1 MIEEYKT
8 IIDFDNYEISN
19 TGKVRE
25 KVNDRILDTSV
36 NKGYTIIGLRLD
48 GKRYIKE
55 VHRLVA
61 QNFIPEFNNKLFV
74 YHIDGNKNNN
84 VVSNLKV
91 SNNKPKSLNKEK
103 TKVNLTDFEKFE
115 LKRVKGELTYDEQ
128 LKLIE
133 MYKQIDKNK
142 AKERTREWRFKKSL
156 MEKLE
161 GIEKD
166 ELEILQ

>member
-1 MIEEYKT
+1 MEEYKT
-8 IIDFDNYEISN
+8 IKGFENYEISN

-25 KVNDRILDTSV
+25 KVNDRILDTFM
-36 NKGYTIIGLRLD
+36 NKGYTKIGLRID
-48 GKRYIKE
+48 GKRYIKD

-61 QNFIPEFNNKLFV
+61 QTFILEFNNKSFV

-91 SNNKPKSLNKEK
+91 SNNKPKSKNKEK
-103 TKVNLTDFEKFE
+103 TEVNLMDFEKLE
-115 LKRVKGELTYDEQ
+115 LKRGKGELSYDEQ

-142 AKERTREWRFKKSL
+142 AKERTREWRLKKTL
-156 MEKLE
+156 MEKIE
-161 GIEKD
+161 GIE
-166 ELEILQ
+166 

>member
-1 MIEEYKT
+1 MEEYKT
-8 IIDFDNYEISN
+8 IKGFENYEISN

-25 KVNDRILDTSV
+25 KINDRILDTFM
-36 NKGYTIIGLRLD
+36 NKGYTKIGLRID
-48 GKRYIKE
+48 GKRYIKD

-61 QNFIPEFNNKLFV
+61 QTFILEFNNKSFV

-91 SNNKPKSLNKEK
+91 SNNKSKSKNKEK
-103 TKVNLTDFEKFE
+103 TEVNLMDFEKLE
-115 LKRVKGELTYDEQ
+115 LKRGKGELSYDEQ

-142 AKERTREWRFKKSL
+142 AKERTREWRLKKTL
-156 MEKLE
+156 MEKIE
-161 GIEKD
+161 GIEND
-166 ELEILQ
+166 ELELIE

>member
-1 MIEEYKT
+1 MEEYKT
-8 IIDFDNYEISN
+8 IKGFENYEISN

-25 KVNDRILDTSV
+25 KVNDRILDTFM
-36 NKGYTIIGLRLD
+36 NKGYTKIGLRID
-48 GKRYIKE
+48 GKRYIKD

-61 QNFIPEFNNKLFV
+61 QTFILEFNNKSFV

-91 SNNKPKSLNKEK
+91 SNNKPKSKNKEK
-103 TKVNLTDFEKFE
+103 TEVNLMDFEKLE
-115 LKRVKGELTYDEQ
+115 LKRGKGELSYDEQ

-142 AKERTREWRFKKSL
+142 AKERTREWRLKKTL
-156 MEKLE
+156 MEKIE

-166 ELEILQ
+166 ELELIE

>member
-1 MIEEYKT
+1 MEEYKT
-8 IIDFDNYEISN
+8 IKGFENYEISN

-25 KVNDRILDTSV
+25 KINDRILDTFM
-36 NKGYTIIGLRLD
+36 NKGYTKIGLRID
-48 GKRYIKE
+48 GKRYIKD

-61 QNFIPEFNNKLFV
+61 QTFILEFNNKSFV

-91 SNNKPKSLNKEK
+91 SNKSKSKNKEK
-103 TKVNLTDFEKFE
+103 TEVNLMDFEKLE
-115 LKRVKGELTYDEQ
+115 LKRGKGELSYDEQ

-142 AKERTREWRFKKSL
+142 AKERTREWRLKKTL
-156 MEKLE
+156 MEKIE
-161 GIEKD
+161 GKEKD
-166 ELEILQ
+166 ELELIE

>member
-1 MIEEYKT
+1 MEEYKT
-8 IIDFDNYEISN
+8 IKGFENYEISN

-25 KVNDRILDTSV
+25 KVNDRILDTFM
-36 NKGYTIIGLRLD
+36 NKGYTEIGLRID
-48 GKRYIKE
+48 GKRYIKD

-61 QNFIPEFNNKLFV
+61 QTFILEFNNKSFV

-91 SNNKPKSLNKEK
+91 SNNKQKSKNKEK
-103 TKVNLTDFEKFE
+103 TEVNLMDFEKLE
-115 LKRVKGELTYDEQ
+115 LKRGKGELSYDEQ

-142 AKERTREWRFKKSL
+142 AKERTREWRLKKTL
-156 MEKLE
+156 MEKIE

-166 ELEILQ
+166 ELELIE

>member
-1 MIEEYKT
+1 MEEYKT
-8 IIDFDNYEISN
+8 IKGFENYEISN
-19 TGKVRE
+19 TGKIRE
-25 KVNDRILDTSV
+25 KVNDRILDTFM
-36 NKGYTIIGLRLD
+36 NKGYTTIGLRID

-61 QNFIPEFNNKLFV
+61 QTFILEFNNKSFV

-91 SNNKPKSLNKEK
+91 SNNKLKSKNKEK
-103 TKVNLTDFEKFE
+103 TEVNLMDFEKLE
-115 LKRVKGELTYDEQ
+115 LKRGKGELSYDEQ

-142 AKERTREWRFKKSL
+142 AKERTREWRLKKTL
-156 MEKLE
+156 MEKIE

-166 ELEILQ
+166 DLEVLKY